1 MYSKRL
7 KYYIYIYMYIKLS
20 KDNPEVIYGIPGGLL
35 HELGTSIA
43 NDPRAFLID
52 LIIKYIYIYIHTLWK
67 ITIDIED
74 KQFLVETNLST
85 NRMCQ

>member
-1 MYSKRL
+1 
-7 KYYIYIYMYIKLS
+7 MYIKLS

-52 LIIKYIYIYIHTLWK
+52 LIIKYIYIHTHPL
-67 ITIDIED
+67 E
-74 KQFLVETNLST
+74 NYH
-85 NRMCQ
+85 RH